1 MDLTELQAELRLMEQ
16 HLAALQKEVEKMKP
30 RSEEESKKKLR
41 CDYETGTTASIET

>member
-30 RSEEESKKKLR
+30 RSEEESKKITMRLR
-41 CDYETGTTASIET
+41 DWHNCIH